1 MTDRPTH
8 EDFSTSFFNNTGNKI
23 KEHVPPKKAPGVQPI
38 DYDRELQKLKVD
50 VKQFGA
56 SEDKYGAH
64 PEEDTNGRQ
73 YNNNFVSN
81 MEFGGNEDVDMDG
94 CKVDGSEGKD
104 VPFSQGDTS
113 AHHRNNIVL
122 DTTDRLDVNIIE
134 EPSGVKV
141 NMFIAKVTFTTDV
154 AHARAIGET
163 ADEAAGEIEAESE
176 KERFLNLRLKLFV

>member
-1 MTDRPTH
+1 
-8 EDFSTSFFNNTGNKI
+8 
-23 KEHVPPKKAPGVQPI
+23 
-38 DYDRELQKLKVD
+38 
-50 VKQFGA
+50 
-56 SEDKYGAH
+56 
-64 PEEDTNGRQ
+64 
-73 YNNNFVSN
+73 